1 MTNPVLRYLGSTKN
15 IVGSAAGLAGL
26 AATLPTGLA
35 GDLWPVVVAGLYGA
49 GALLAPREKAKL
61 TVGGF
66 GAVEATR
73 LKEELA
79 SLQTRVAA
87 RRSRLAPDTRDRLDA
102 VMASL
107 TEILDRAEGLAT
119 SPDDLFV
126 VGQTIRD
133 YVPTSLEAYL
143 NLPLRYAMSHKGAS
157 GKTPHEELN
166 GQLEI
171 LAEKLGAVSE
181 ALYAG
186 DAQKLRDQGRFLQDR
201 FRGSSLDL

>member
-1 MTNPVLRYLGSTKN
+1 MTSPVLRYLGSTKN

-87 RRSRLAPDTRDRLDA
+87 WRSRLAPDTRDRLDA

-107 TEILDRAEGLAT
+107 TEILDRGPRERGRRGPAARAEVREGLGHRR
-119 SPDDLFV
+119 P
-126 VGQTIRD
+126 GHGRRD
-133 YVPTSLEAYL
+133 
-143 NLPLRYAMSHKGAS
+143 
-157 GKTPHEELN
+157 EEGL
-166 GQLEI
+166 
-171 LAEKLGAVSE
+171 
-181 ALYAG
+181 
-186 DAQKLRDQGRFLQDR
+186 LRDHLLTRGARDEGPATGDGDGPLGRAGTGQW
-201 FRGSSLDL
+201 SMASATP